1 MIESEKRGVVEL
13 KMSGETE
20 AGSAEE
26 QLARDSRTRWRQGHL
41 PGRLIASLLL
51 DEYVAFCHALK
62 NLGVWGEAPDLT
74 KFKS

>member
-1 MIESEKRGVVEL
+1 MIEFQKEGVVEFV
-13 KMSGETE
+13 MSGETE
-20 AGSAEE
+20 ASSAEE
-26 QLARDSRTRWRQGHL
+26 QLARDNRTRWRQSHL
-41 PGRLIASLLL
+41 SGRLTASLLL